1 MPDYLTQCF
10 DNLRTGWNP
19 QEPTLTPD
27 SIRQYGFGSLGQCV
41 VDGQVYAQ
49 PLVVQNIA
57 SPGGSVGDFLLVA
70 TEKNWIYAF
79 DTVTLSQIWF
89 RHLLPQGERLV
100 TPADVA
106 TCGNV
111 APFIGIT
118 STPVVDAARKIMFVC
133 AKSVASH
140 SHGSVFH
147 HRLYAINLHT
157 GNDWKPPVQ
166 ISATMQYGGQAN
178 YFNRQWQLQRPG
190 LLLMNGVVYIGFG
203 GHCDFHPGIYR
214 CWVLAY
220 DATTLQQVGAF
231 VSTVSGLGG
240 IWQAGRGLAGD
251 GQFVYCHT
259 GNGNLGGNDLGDSV
273 LKLSIQPGNPL
284 LQLNGF
290 FSPCDQQLLTAG
302 DADLGSG
309 GPLLLPDQ
317 PGPFPHLM
325 VSAGKE
331 GTIYLLNRDTSL
343 GGFQPPPAGWT
354 PCDQNGIPTP
364 CTNSN
369 LVITTLWMVLGQAAK
384 CTVDRDALFG
394 GPAYYA
400 PAGKFPRIYYSGQ
413 DEPVKVFEYDQT
425 QGKLSGPIDQA
436 VDAISNGSIPVVS
449 SNGNKD
455 GVLWVASRGG
465 ANGSRFLLAYDLD
478 PNLGLGSPTAL
489 LANLSAGPFSTEQGG
504 GASLGPPA
512 TVANARVY
520 VAGDG
525 QVTVFGLLKPQKGCC
540 FIATAVAGRES
551 PVVST
556 LVLFRETYLA
566 TSRLGQRFIIL
577 YERFSPAFARAIEKR
592 RTLRVIARSLI
603 VWPAFLLAKSLL
615 GRDTHQR

>member
-1 MPDYLTQCF
+1 
-10 DNLRTGWNP
+10 
-19 QEPTLTPD
+19 
-27 SIRQYGFGSLGQCV
+27 
-41 VDGQVYAQ
+41 
-49 PLVVQNIA
+49 
-57 SPGGSVGDFLLVA
+57 
-70 TEKNWIYAF
+70 
-79 DTVTLSQIWF
+79 
-89 RHLLPQGERLV
+89 
-100 TPADVA
+100 
-106 TCGNV
+106 
-111 APFIGIT
+111 
-118 STPVVDAARKIMFVC
+118 
-133 AKSVASH
+133 
-140 SHGSVFH
+140 
-147 HRLYAINLHT
+147 
-157 GNDWKPPVQ
+157 
-166 ISATMQYGGQAN
+166 
-178 YFNRQWQLQRPG
+178 
-190 LLLMNGVVYIGFG
+190 
-203 GHCDFHPGIYR
+203 
-214 CWVLAY
+214 
-220 DATTLQQVGAF
+220 
-231 VSTVSGLGG
+231 
-240 IWQAGRGLAGD
+240 
-251 GQFVYCHT
+251 
-259 GNGNLGGNDLGDSV
+259 
-273 LKLSIQPGNPL
+273 
-284 LQLNGF
+284 
-290 FSPCDQQLLTAG
+290 
-302 DADLGSG
+302 
-309 GPLLLPDQ
+309 
-317 PGPFPHLM
+317 
-325 VSAGKE
+325 
-331 GTIYLLNRDTSL
+331 
-343 GGFQPPPAGWT
+343 
-354 PCDQNGIPTP
+354 
-364 CTNSN
+364 
-369 LVITTLWMVLGQAAK
+369 MVLGQAAK